1 MGLRTAGAT
10 STHFWGKRR
19 TRVFWGPVQRAS
31 RAGKPGPPGV
41 GGISAWGGA
50 RGWRAEA
57 SPERGGAGSSTPP
70 FSASPT
76 LRPPTEHQDVCLGP
90 RGLRRDPGQVAS
102 AADHRAPISEAG
114 GGLAPEGL
122 WPLLCLV
129 SCLPIQAPTGPL
141 GQSCSQPCPQ
151 PPRAHGGLGGS
162 AALVRKLGGGG

>member
-1 MGLRTAGAT
+1 MGPSAKGFQSRKAWAP
-10 STHFWGKRR
+10 WG
-19 TRVFWGPVQRAS
+19 
-31 RAGKPGPPGV
+31 

-90 RGLRRDPGQVAS
+90 RGLRCDPGQVAS

-114 GGLAPEGL
+114 GGLAPEGPGPFPALCPACPSRHPQGL
-122 WPLLCLV
+122 WASPAPSPARSHQGPMEGWEAV
-129 SCLPIQAPTGPL
+129 LPW
-141 GQSCSQPCPQ
+141 S
-151 PPRAHGGLGGS
+151 GS
-162 AALVRKLGGGG
+162 WEEVVRGWLMNEA